1 MCVINKTKTKK
12 AQVNHYET
20 LGSFSYVINV
30 WDSMP
35 LAALVNV
42 VYQTDFNGFKA
53 VPLQYC
59 KQ

>member
-12 AQVNHYET
+12 THVFHNDS

-35 LAALVNV
+35 LAALVNL
-42 VYQTDFNGFKA
+42 VYRTDFNGFKA
-53 VPLQYC
+53 VPLQYH
-59 KQ
+59 KR